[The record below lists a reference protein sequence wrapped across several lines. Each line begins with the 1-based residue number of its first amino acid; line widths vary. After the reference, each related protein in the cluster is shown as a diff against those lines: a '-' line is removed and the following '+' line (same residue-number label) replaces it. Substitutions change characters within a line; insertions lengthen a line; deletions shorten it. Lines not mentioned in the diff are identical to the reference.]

1 MAIRLPSS
9 AVRIL
14 TARRPSQGA
23 SVAPPR
29 KAHRWPPKAQDG
41 GMRDRR
47 RRMLRTEVST
57 RDRLQPWA
65 RTKQA
70 YPGVGVFL
78 LATGGKVLAVIA
90 VEWSDILVGVGTVE
104 NCALAVRQ

>member
-1 MAIRLPSS
+1 MFMVMRRASSLDCSS
-9 AVRIL
+9 ALSRN
-14 TARRPSQGA
+14 PS
-23 SVAPPR
+23 PR
-29 KAHRWPPKAQDG
+29 HGKRAAGPQSAGR